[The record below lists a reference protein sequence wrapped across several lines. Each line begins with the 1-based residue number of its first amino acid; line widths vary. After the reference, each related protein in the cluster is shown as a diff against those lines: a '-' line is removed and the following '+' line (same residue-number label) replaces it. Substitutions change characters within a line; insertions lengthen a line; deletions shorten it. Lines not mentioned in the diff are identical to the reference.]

1 MTLCLMSQVS
11 DVSASESTSTFS
23 SKCFSTALMA
33 DTLTYLSP
41 DMMSVNSC
49 RGPSALLTDSSTSM
63 CCQEGIKC
71 DLFLS
76 APSTCLR
83 ALTCSRILSTI
94 FCSNPHLVGQAPHR
108 VCFGRFSD
116 VCTCVRSLLFFQL
129 WEKVFMILWQIR
141 YALDTRLSSVAAVTA
156 RCKL

>member
-11 DVSASESTSTFS
+11 DVSVTIRIHYHFRTG
-23 SKCFSTALMA
+23 LMA
-33 DTLTYLSP
+33 DTVTYLSP
-41 DMMSVNSC
+41 GMMSVNSC

-83 ALTCSRILSTI
+83 ALSCSRILSTI
-94 FCSNPHLVGQAPHR
+94 FCSDPHLVGQALHR

-116 VCTCVRSLLFFQL
+116 VCACVRSLLFFQL
-129 WEKVFMILWQIR
+129 WEVFTILWQIP
-141 YALDTRLSSVAAVTA
+141 YALDTWLSSVAAVTT